1 MQFQSEKFSI
11 RVQDGLKYNSI
22 IYTIYYLLFTDFFSY
37 LPFLD
42 EINSNIQ
49 KYEYQIIQNFIKNS
63 VLNSLVSKNIHIIIM
78 DIYVDNTKFF
88 QKKYSFTSENI
99 DSLNTNEERGLF
111 ILEKIFD
118 DLNIFKEDQTQ
129 KNKHQFFYDLIFG
142 KNNKNIFD
150 CPIITQKRIV
160 TNAKV
165 PIATNQYYL
174 NPLDGFSQV
183 NFFIDKIQNE
193 QTIQENS
200 FTMAVSENNNSTY
213 KEIQNFGNYYFFDS
227 EYLGVLIDKGFKF
240 NSAFHFEKFV
250 SFDFDLK
257 NFISKVKESQFL
269 STPTTTTFGDVNFE
283 KFYYSSLNLSLFL
296 PNQDGIIE
304 NIIVNPEYF
313 KKAFPTEIF
322 SNTQQITEKYN
333 TILDYLPLFIRNIKC
348 GLRLIYKNNPE
359 QESKEKVKY
368 ASEIN
373 KISNKEINYYLQKNE
388 SLYFKKASSYN
399 NPNDSLISKKT
410 FSELEYNIIKNKGY
424 IIFKQLF
431 DENTGKFFDNFRQ
444 TWIPIISIYSDKIL
458 NNSSTS
464 EFNNIKEIHDYIND
478 SKNEVLEELKKKMFE
493 SEQFQFVYKKL
504 IPVEALLLL
513 QKIDFASENQN
524 FLNFSLLQE
533 PPTSDSAVISKNL
546 KNSMENFINISL
558 KDDKEY

>member
-1 MQFQSEKFSI
+1 MQFKSEKFSI

-22 IYTIYYLLFTDFFSY
+22 IYTIYYFLFTDFFSY

-49 KYEYQIIQNFIKNS
+49 KYEYQVIQNFIKTS
-63 VLNSLVSKNIHIIIM
+63 VLNSLVSKNVHIIVM

-88 QKKYSFTSENI
+88 QKKYSFTTENI

-118 DLNIFKEDQTQ
+118 SLNIFKEDQTQ
-129 KNKHQFFYDLIFG
+129 KNKNQFFYDLVFG

-150 CPIITQKRIV
+150 CPIIVQKRAVLNQTVPIV
-160 TNAKV
+160 TKK
-165 PIATNQYYL
+165 YYS
-174 NPLDGFSQV
+174 NPLDSFNQV
-183 NFFIDKIQNE
+183 NFFIDQIQAE
-193 QTIQENS
+193 QSVQESS
-200 FTMAVSENNNSTY
+200 FTVPVSEDNNNIYSDLKY
-213 KEIQNFGNYYFFDS
+213 FNYYFFDA
-227 EYLGVLIDKGFKF
+227 EYLSLLIDKGFNF
-240 NSAFHFEKFV
+240 NSAFHFERFV
-250 SFDFDLK
+250 SFDFDFK
-257 NFISKVKESQFL
+257 NFISKVKEAQNL
-269 STPTTTTFGDVNFE
+269 SAPTPTAFGNVNFE
-283 KFYYSSLNLSLFL
+283 NFYYSSLNLSLFL
-296 PNQDGIIE
+296 PNENGIIE
-304 NIIVNPEYF
+304 NIVVNPEYF
-313 KKAFPTEIF
+313 KKAFPTEIL
-322 SNTQQITEKYN
+322 SNVQQITDKYN
-333 TILDYLPLFIRNIKC
+333 IILDYLPLFIRNIKC
-348 GLRLIYKNNPE
+348 GLRLVYKNNPE

-368 ASEIN
+368 SSEIN
-373 KISNKEINYYLQKNE
+373 KLSNKEINYFLQKDE
-388 SLYFKKASSYN
+388 SSLYKKASSYSN
-399 NPNDSLISKKT
+399 IDSKICKKT
-410 FSELEYNIIKNKGY
+410 FSELEYNIVKNKGY

-444 TWIPIISIYSDKIL
+444 TWIPIVSIYSDKVL
-458 NNSSTS
+458 NSSATS

-478 SKNEVLEELKKKMFE
+478 SKSEVLEELKKKMFE

-524 FLNFSLLQE
+524 FLNFSLQQE
-533 PPTSDSAVISKNL
+533 PPSSDSVVISKNL